1 MRVFRRV
8 KEKQETEGNWAV
20 PSNCFALL
28 LFNKGIVNLAE
39 PACMLWLLCTTPEQH
54 KTATAY

>member
-1 MRVFRRV
+1 MRVFGRV

-39 PACMLWLLCTTPEQH
+39 PVCMLWLLCTTPE
-54 KTATAY
+54 